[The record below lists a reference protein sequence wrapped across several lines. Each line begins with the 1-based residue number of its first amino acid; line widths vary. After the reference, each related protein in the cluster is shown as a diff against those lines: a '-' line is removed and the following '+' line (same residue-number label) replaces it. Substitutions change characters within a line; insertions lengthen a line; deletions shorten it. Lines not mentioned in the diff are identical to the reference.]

1 MTSNFRTC
9 AALAALLVAT
19 PASADRHDVI
29 KGMAAFDAMISL
41 ARDNCPKIDHDK
53 VMKTLIGALLVI
65 NETDAEVDES
75 DAIEAG
81 VRVQMEEQMHKIGT
95 VAWCRHAKG
104 VLKEYEK

>member
-1 MTSNFRTC
+1 MTKLRTC
-9 AALAALLVAT
+9 VAIAALMIAG
-19 PASADRHDVI
+19 PAMADRLDVI
-29 KGMAAFDAMISL
+29 KGMAAFDAMASI
-41 ARDNCPKIDHDK
+41 ARDNCPKINHDN
-53 VMKTLIGALLVI
+53 VLRTLIGAMLVI